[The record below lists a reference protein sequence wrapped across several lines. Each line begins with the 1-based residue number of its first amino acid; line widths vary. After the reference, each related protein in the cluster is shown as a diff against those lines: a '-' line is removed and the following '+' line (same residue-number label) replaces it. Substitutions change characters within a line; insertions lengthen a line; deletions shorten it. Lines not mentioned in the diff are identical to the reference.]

1 MKTEDESSSSSG
13 LNIPTAESP
22 KEILERISRHC
33 SCTVCLDIP
42 RVSLWQCKNG
52 HLMCATCLSHLIAD
66 SRLKDEISSC
76 PNCRC
81 EISWDRCVRNL
92 AAEKAVGELPTQC
105 LYCLEYIN
113 RCDIENHERVLCP
126 KRETFCQYSV
136 YGCNWRGAVGDMDE
150 HIANNCE
157 YTNILSRDALPAVQ
171 RTIDQ
176 NNHASR
182 IKDNILNLFSMDRI
196 GYTDFN
202 LRSYRTDDYVPRLFF
217 ESARAQNFNE
227 NWVVKLAIGSLDQSP
242 SNPTALLN
250 RQMSFQLIMK
260 SRPNQPKEIHF
271 MVVRAP
277 GSDFQLNHMTYMHRF
292 TADNLETPYFTLPLT
307 SPAEVNRMIGSRN
320 FYLRVYFFQHHQH
333 EDREGGRDS
342 RDQRSS
348 QGGWN

>member
-1 MKTEDESSSSSG
+1 
-13 LNIPTAESP
+13 
-22 KEILERISRHC
+22 
-33 SCTVCLDIP
+33 
-42 RVSLWQCKNG
+42 
-52 HLMCATCLSHLIAD
+52 
-66 SRLKDEISSC
+66 
-76 PNCRC
+76 
-81 EISWDRCVRNL
+81 
-92 AAEKAVGELPTQC
+92 
-105 LYCLEYIN
+105 
-113 RCDIENHERVLCP
+113 
-126 KRETFCQYSV
+126 
-136 YGCNWRGAVGDMDE
+136 MDE

-182 IKDNILNLFSMDRI
+182 IKDNILNLYSMDRI

-217 ESARAQNFNE
+217 ESSRAQNFNE
-227 NWVVKLAIGSLDQSP
+227 TWVVKLSISSVDHSP
-242 SNPTALLN
+242 TNPTALLN
-250 RQMSFQLIMK
+250 RSISFQLIMK
-260 SRPNQPKEIHF
+260 SRPNHPKEIHF

-292 TADNLETPYFTLPLT
+292 TADNLETPYFTLPLS